1 MGRRVIWGSIIL
13 CGLLLTLRGGQA
25 TGSSNHID
33 VHVVEGVINP
43 VVVEYMVE
51 SIQKAKDENAMAV
64 IFQLDT
70 PGGLVESTRLIVKA
84 LLNADLPTVV
94 YVSPSGARAA
104 SAGTFITMAGH
115 VAVMAPGTNIGAAHP
130 VSGEGKDI
138 EGDMRK
144 KAENDLAA
152 FARSIAD
159 KRGRNADWAEQ
170 AVRESVSITE
180 TAALE
185 ENVIDLIA
193 EDVPD
198 LLAKLD
204 GRKIVLPSGEVVLQ
218 SASATV
224 SYQQMTWRQRFLAVL
239 SHPQFALMLLS
250 LGSLGLFIE
259 LYNPGLIFPGVIGAI
274 SLLLA
279 FYSLQ
284 TLPINY
290 AGLALICLAM
300 LLFVLETQIASF
312 GMLTVGGIV
321 AMFLGSLMLIDAP
334 EEYLRI
340 PLSTIF
346 LVVGTTSLLFIFI
359 ITAAVGSMKR
369 QPVSGQEGM
378 IGEMGTA
385 TERIAPSGTVFVH
398 GTLWQAHSSAAIEEG
413 ETVRVIGA
421 DGLKLKVEKVSQEV
435 S

>member
-1 MGRRVIWGSIIL
+1 MLRRVICVGLIL
-13 CGLLLTLRGGQA
+13 CSVYLLGGGLA
-25 TGSSNHID
+25 TGRDNHVN

-43 VVVEYMVE
+43 VIVEYMTE
-51 SIQKAKDENAMAV
+51 SIQRAQDEHAMAV
-64 IFQLDT
+64 VFQLDT

-84 LLNADLPTVV
+84 LLNAEVPTVV
-94 YVSPSGARAA
+94 YVAPSGARAA

-115 VAVMAPGTNIGAAHP
+115 VAAMAPGTNIGAAHP

-159 KRGRNADWAEQ
+159 KRGRNADWAEK

-180 TAALE
+180 TMALE
-185 ENVIDLIA
+185 EHVIDLIA
-193 EDVPD
+193 EDIPD
-198 LLAKLD
+198 LMAKLD
-204 GRKIVLPSGEVVLQ
+204 GRKVMLPSGEVTLET
-218 SASATV
+218 ASATV
-224 SYQQMTWRQRFLAVL
+224 RYQGMTWRQRFLAVL

-259 LYNPGLIFPGVIGAI
+259 LYSPGLIFPGVIGAI
-274 SLLLA
+274 SLVLA

-284 TLPINY
+284 TLPVNY

-300 LLFVLETQIASF
+300 VLFILETQVASF

-321 AMFLGSLMLIDAP
+321 SMFLGAVMLIDAP

-346 LVVGTTSLLFIFI
+346 LVVGTTSLLFILI
-359 ITAAVGSMKR
+359 IGAAVKSVTR
-369 QPVSGQEGM
+369 QPVSGREGM
-378 IGEMGTA
+378 IGEIGTA
-385 TERIAPSGTVFVH
+385 TERIDPSGTVFVH
-398 GTLWQAHSSAAIEEG
+398 GTLWQARSAKPIEKG
-413 ETVRVIGA
+413 ETIRVVSV
-421 DGLKLKVEKVSQEV
+421 DGLKLTIEKVTQEV
-435 S
+435 T